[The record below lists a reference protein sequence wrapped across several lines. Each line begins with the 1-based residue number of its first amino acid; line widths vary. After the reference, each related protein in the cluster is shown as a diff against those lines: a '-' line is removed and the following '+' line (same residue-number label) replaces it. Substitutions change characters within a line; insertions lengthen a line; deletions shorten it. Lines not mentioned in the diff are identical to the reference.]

1 MGLSYLQEQTLRSDL
16 DAQRP
21 VKCKRKTLPTLQLG
35 SAAASL
41 VVRVTAVLSLL
52 GKMQEESV
60 CSLGLSS
67 LWDCIRL

>member
-21 VKCKRKTLPTLQLG
+21 VKCKRKMLPTLQLG
-35 SAAASL
+35 SAAARL
-41 VVRVTAVLSLL
+41 VRVTAVLSLL